1 MAVNQRPQSSALRPY
16 CPPPLV
22 GSRLPGMSGI
32 DYMRRLK
39 VMLPGLAVVLVSR
52 LKKLEIMAEALAAG
66 GDGYLTKPFTT
77 SQCLA
82 TLRFAIRHG
91 GSGTSDSA
99 DARVSSTRGSLE
111 CALLTDREEE
121 VIRCF
126 AKGLLYK
133 ETAAE
138 LGISY
143 STVHKHQHNIFK
155 KFHVTNRTEAIRVF
169 GNLKPG

>member
-1 MAVNQRPQSSALRPY
+1 MEALREVPKD
-16 CPPPLV
+16 CPRIVLMDVRMP
-22 GSRLPGMSGI
+22 RLSGI
-32 DYMRRLK
+32 ECTRRSK
-39 VMLPGLAVVLVSR
+39 DMLPVSGLTDA
-52 LKKLEIMAEALAAG
+52 ETMAAALAAG

>member
-1 MAVNQRPQSSALRPY
+1 MEALREVPKD
-16 CPPPLV
+16 CPRIVLMDVRMP
-22 GSRLPGMSGI
+22 RLSGI
-32 DYMRRLK
+32 ECTRRLK
-39 VMLPGLAVVLVSR
+39 GMLPGLIVVLVSG
-52 LKKLEIMAEALAAG
+52 LTDPETMAAALAAG

-91 GSGTSDSA
+91 GSGTSAGA
-99 DARVSSTRGSLE
+99 DARVSSTRESLE